1 MYLLLDKTPLEN
13 SSGSSSETK
22 GVGEYRILSVSES
35 RLAEEASCTIT
46 KPENVVYA
54 CMMRDS
60 ISSIKNNQIDFYGIN
75 GKLQKSY
82 FFDSPVDSAVKL
94 DNKNILTVS
103 GSETALYN
111 IR

>member
-1 MYLLLDKTPLEN
+1 
-13 SSGSSSETK
+13 
-22 GVGEYRILSVSES
+22 
-35 RLAEEASCTIT
+35 
-46 KPENVVYA
+46 
-54 CMMRDS
+54 MMRDRFS
-60 ISSIKNNQIDFYGIN
+60 IIKNYQIDFYGIN